1 MVLEKLGES
10 LKGTLAKIARS
21 LTVDEKL
28 IDELVRDIQRALLQ
42 ADVNVQLVFNLTKEI
57 KRRALEEKPPA
68 GVSQREYIVKV
79 VYDELVKFLGGDK
92 TAIEIDKS
100 RKPFKIMMVGLFG
113 SGKTTTIGKILKYYQ
128 KRGFNVGA
136 IGLDVHRPAAPEQL
150 EQICKRIEA
159 KCFIIKG
166 EKDPIK
172 IYKAFEKDI
181 AKLDVLLIDT
191 AGRDALSKDLIEEIE
206 TLNRYIHP
214 DENLLVISADIGQA
228 ALKQAQQFHDSC
240 HITGVVATKMDGTAK
255 GGGALTACAV
265 TGAPV
270 KFIGVGE
277 RVDDLEQFN
286 PPGFVGRLL
295 GMGDIE
301 ALLEKASEAM
311 SAEEA
316 ENMGRKLLKGEFNFL
331 DLYEQMS
338 ALKKMGSLSKLVEMI
353 PGFGNL
359 KIPKEM
365 LEGQES
371 KIEEWKHIMQSMT
384 KEELEDPE
392 IIDGARVERIAK
404 GAGVSTGAVRE
415 LLKQYKMSR
424 KMIKGMKGLEN
435 EQDMNKMMKKMK
447 GRLPKGMGF

>member
-42 ADVNVQLVFNLTKEI
+42 SDVNVQLVFNLTKEI
-57 KRRALEEKPPA
+57 KRRALNDKPPA
-68 GVSQREYIVKV
+68 GVSQREFIVKI
-79 VYDELVKFLGGDK
+79 VYDELVKFLGGEK
-92 TAIEIDKS
+92 TAIEITK
-100 RKPFKIMMVGLFG
+100 KPFKIMMVGLFG

-128 KRGFNVGA
+128 KRGFHVGA

-159 KCFIIKG
+159 KCFIAKG
-166 EKDPIK
+166 EKDPLK
-172 IYKAFEKDI
+172 IYKSFEKDI

-191 AGRDALSKDLIEEIE
+191 AGRDALSADLIKEIE
-206 TLNRYIHP
+206 DLNNYIKP

-301 ALLEKASEAM
+301 ALLEKASEAI

-316 ENMGRKLLKGEFNFL
+316 EDMGRKLLKGEFNFL
-331 DLYEQMS
+331 DLYEQM
-338 ALKKMGSLSKLVEMI
+338 AAMKKMGSLTKLVDMI

-365 LEGQES
+365 LEGQEG
-371 KIEEWKHIMQSMT
+371 KIEVWKHIMQSMT
-384 KEELEDPE
+384 KEELEDPDL
-392 IIDGARVERIAK
+392 IDGARVERIAK
-404 GAGVSTGAVRE
+404 GSGASTGAVRE

-447 GRLPKGMGF
+447 GRLPKGFGM

>member
-42 ADVNVQLVFNLTKEI
+42 ADVNVQLVFDLTKRI
-57 KRRALEEKPPA
+57 KKRALEEKAPA
-68 GVSQREYIVKV
+68 GVSQKEFIVKV
-79 VYDELVKFLGGDK
+79 VYDELVKFLGGEK
-92 TAIEIDKS
+92 TTIEITK
-100 RKPFKIMMVGLFG
+100 KPFKIMMVGLFG
-113 SGKTTTIGKILKYYQ
+113 SGKTTTIGKILKFYQ

-159 KCFIIKG
+159 KCFIMKG
-166 EKDPIK
+166 EKDPLK

-191 AGRDALSKDLIEEIE
+191 AGRDALSADLIKEIE
-206 TLNRYIHP
+206 DLNNYIKP

-240 HITGVVATKMDGTAK
+240 HVTGVVATKMDGTAK

-270 KFIGVGE
+270 KFLGVGE

-286 PPGFVGRLL
+286 PSGFVGRLL

-301 ALLEKASEAM
+301 LLLEKARDAISEED
-311 SAEEA
+311 AED
-316 ENMGRKLLKGEFNFL
+316 MGRKLLKGEFNFI

-338 ALKKMGSLSKLVEMI
+338 AMKKMGSLSKLVEMI
-353 PGFGNL
+353 PGMGNL
-359 KIPKEM
+359 KIPKDM
-365 LEGQES
+365 LEGQEG
-371 KIEEWKHIMQSMT
+371 KIEVWKHIMQSMT

-392 IIDGARVERIAK
+392 LIDGARVERIAK
-404 GAGVSTGAVRE
+404 GSGTSTGNVRE

-424 KMIKGMKGLEN
+424 KMIKGMKGMDS
-435 EQDMNKMMKKMK
+435 EQDIGKMMKKMK
-447 GRLPKGMGF
+447 GRMPKGFGM

>member
-28 IDELVRDIQRALLQ
+28 IDELVKDIQRALLQ

-57 KRRALEEKPPA
+57 KRRALNDKPPA
-68 GVSQREYIVKV
+68 GVSQREFIVKV
-79 VYDELVKFLGGDK
+79 VYDELVKFLGGEK
-92 TAIEIDKS
+92 TTIEITK
-100 RKPFKIMMVGLFG
+100 KPFKIMMVGLFG
-113 SGKTTTIGKILKYYQ
+113 SGKTTTIGKILKFYQ

-136 IGLDVHRPAAPEQL
+136 VGLDVHRPAAPEQL
-150 EQICKRIEA
+150 EQVCKRIDA
-159 KCFIIKG
+159 KCFVMKG
-166 EKDPIK
+166 EKDPLK
-172 IYKAFEKDI
+172 IYKSFEKDI

-206 TLNRYIHP
+206 TLNSYIKP
-214 DENLLVISADIGQA
+214 DENLLVISGDIGQSA
-228 ALKQAQQFHDSC
+228 QKQAQQFHDSC

-311 SAEEA
+311 SAEDA
-316 ENMGRKLLKGEFNFL
+316 EDMGRKLLKGEFNFI

-338 ALKKMGSLSKLVEMI
+338 ALKKMGSLSKLVDMI
-353 PGFGNL
+353 PGMGKLN
-359 KIPKEM
+359 IPKDM
-365 LEGQES
+365 LEGQEG
-371 KIEEWKHIMQSMT
+371 KIEVWKHIMQSMT

-392 IIDGARVERIAK
+392 LIDGARVERIAK

-424 KMIKGMKGLEN
+424 KMIKGMKGMES
-435 EQDMNKMMKKMK
+435 EQDIGKMMKKMK
-447 GRLPKGMGF
+447 GKMPKGFGM

>member
-57 KRRALEEKPPA
+57 KRRTLEDKPPA

-79 VYDELVKFLGGDK
+79 VYDELVKFLGGEK
-92 TAIEIDKS
+92 TGIEVDKS
-100 RKPFKIMMVGLFG
+100 KKPFKIMMVGLFG
-113 SGKTTTIGKILKYYQ
+113 SGKSTSLSKIAKFYQ
-128 KRGFNVGA
+128 KRGYKVA
-136 IGLDVHRPAAPEQL
+136 ALGLDVHRPAAQEQVEQL
-150 EQICKRIEA
+150 CKRIEL
-159 KCFIIKG
+159 KCFIDKK
-166 EKDPIK
+166 EKDPLK
-172 IYKAFEKDI
+172 IYKSFEKELSKYDLVI
-181 AKLDVLLIDT
+181 IDT
-191 AGRDALSKDLIEEIE
+191 AGRDALSADLIKEIE
-206 TLNRYIHP
+206 DLNSYIKP
-214 DENLLVISADIGQA
+214 NENLLVISADIGQSA
-228 ALKQAQQFHDSC
+228 QKQAQQFHDSC
-240 HITGVVATKMDGTAK
+240 HITGVVITKMDGTAK

-277 RVDDLEQFN
+277 KVDDLEQFN

-316 ENMGRKLLKGEFNFL
+316 EDMGRKLLKGEFNFL

-338 ALKKMGSLSKLVEMI
+338 ALKKMGSLSKLVDMI

-365 LEGQES
+365 LEGQEG
-371 KIEEWKHIMQSMT
+371 KLEIWKNIMKSMT
-384 KEELEDPE
+384 KEELEEPE

-424 KMIKGMKGLEN
+424 KMIKGMKGMES
-435 EQDMNKMMKKMK
+435 EQDIGKMMKKMK
-447 GRLPKGMGF
+447 GKMPKGFGM